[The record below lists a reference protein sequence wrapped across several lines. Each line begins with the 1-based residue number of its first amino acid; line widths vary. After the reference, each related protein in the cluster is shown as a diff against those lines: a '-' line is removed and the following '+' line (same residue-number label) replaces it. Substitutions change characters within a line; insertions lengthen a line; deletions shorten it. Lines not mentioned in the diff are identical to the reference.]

1 MDFVKLNLTVLL
13 LTHIMACLWITIG
26 MASDGW
32 VSTFVN
38 LNKDKYEEEYKKETD
53 QTYEPE
59 SDQLFTDAMH
69 RYCFPIYVNAAY
81 FILTTITTVGYGDI
95 SGHTKYEYLF
105 SMCVEFVGLTFFSL
119 LTGTIN
125 VMFSGN

>member
-1 MDFVKLNLTVLL
+1 
-13 LTHIMACLWITIG
+13 MAD
-26 MASDGW
+26 DGW
-32 VSTFVN
+32 VSKFVDDN
-38 LNKDKYEEEYKKETD
+38 AANYKQEYPDVAYDDDPDK
-53 QTYEPE
+53 
-59 SDQLFTDAMH
+59 LFTDAMH

-95 SGHTKYEYLF
+95 SGNTKYEYAF

>member
-1 MDFVKLNLTVLL
+1 VLL

-26 MASDGW
+26 MADDGW
-32 VSTFVN
+32 VSKFVKN
-38 LNKDKYEEEYKKETD
+38 NKEIYMEEHPDKHYEADSAE
-53 QTYEPE
+53 
-59 SDQLFTDAMH
+59 LFTDAMH

>member
-26 MASDGW
+26 MADDGW
-32 VSTFVN
+32 VSKFVN
-38 LNKDKYEEEYKKETD
+38 SNKENYKNEN
-53 QTYEPE
+53 PE
-59 SDQLFTDAMH
+59 KIYNDDDSDQLFTDAMH

-95 SGHTKYEYLF
+95 SGNTKYEYLF